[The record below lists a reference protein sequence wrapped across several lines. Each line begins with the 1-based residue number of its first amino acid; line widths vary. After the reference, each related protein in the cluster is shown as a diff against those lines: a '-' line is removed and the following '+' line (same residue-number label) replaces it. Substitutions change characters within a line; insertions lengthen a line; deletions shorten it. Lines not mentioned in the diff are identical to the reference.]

1 MRLGG
6 VRCSAGRPGSQAFEE
21 ISSKNVHRP
30 RCLAEM
36 AKTDIT
42 LITVGIHPPASQR
55 QASHSFFSQ
64 VSWTS
69 VCIGLKLEV
78 VATNPWAG
86 KQSRQQQQQRGA
98 GRNDFSIHYR
108 GRTDGPSQDT
118 RRVGLMKTARASIP
132 FRVVRGRKKA
142 FTFGYRV
149 HFVLLPPNKS
159 PRLGFNH
166 RPDTRVITL
175 WFNAR
180 KSLSKCLFFYYLATP
195 FRPSTC

>member
-1 MRLGG
+1 
-6 VRCSAGRPGSQAFEE
+6 
-21 ISSKNVHRP
+21 
-30 RCLAEM
+30 M

-55 QASHSFFSQ
+55 QASHSLFSQ

-108 GRTDGPSQDT
+108 GRTDGRTLSGHPSS
-118 RRVGLMKTARASIP
+118 GLDENSKGVHPFQGRQRA
-132 FRVVRGRKKA
+132 KK
-142 FTFGYRV
+142 GV
-149 HFVLLPPNKS
+149 HFWVSGTFCVTSTQQVPS
-159 PRLGFNH
+159 A
-166 RPDTRVITL
+166 RV
-175 WFNAR
+175 
-180 KSLSKCLFFYYLATP
+180 
-195 FRPSTC
+195 